1 MDKGFEK
8 ERFESISIKSSVAQK
23 FKRYCKAISKSQSM
37 TLLAMLEFFEDS
49 GLAPEERLGP
59 NIKTLESLLK
69 KRINAVIAIVRDIE
83 KNQTKPTVVM
93 MQSLFEGVELD
104 KKELLLEKE
113 DNGTDQST
121 QFVERNQMDL

>member
-23 FKRYCKAISKSQSM
+23 FKRYSKAISKSQSM
-37 TLLAMLEFFEDS
+37 TMLAMLEFFEEC
-49 GLAPEERLGP
+49 GLSPEERLGP

-83 KNQTKPTVVM
+83 KNQTKPTVAM
-93 MQSLFEGVELD
+93 MQSLFEGIEHD

-113 DNGTDQST
+113 EKGQARPTE
-121 QFVERNQMDL
+121 FVERNQS

>member
-1 MDKGFEK
+1 MDEVFRKEKFETLK
-8 ERFESISIKSSVAQK
+8 IKSSVAQK

-37 TLLAMLEFFEDS
+37 TLLMMLEFFEDS
-49 GLAPEERLGP
+49 GLSPKERLGP

-83 KNQTKPTVVM
+83 KNQTKPTVAM
-93 MQSLFEGVELD
+93 MQSLFEGVEPD

-113 DNGTDQST
+113 DRDKEQPIK
-121 QFVERNQMDL
+121 FVERNQKDL

>member
-49 GLAPEERLGP
+49 GLSPEERLGP

-83 KNQTKPTVVM
+83 KNQTKPTVAM
-93 MQSLFEGVELD
+93 MQSLFAGVEPD

-113 DNGTDQST
+113 DNGMDQPT
-121 QFVERNQMDL
+121 QFVEHNQMDL

>member
-49 GLAPEERLGP
+49 GLSPEERLGP

-83 KNQTKPTVVM
+83 KNQTKPTVAM
-93 MQSLFEGVELD
+93 MQSLFAGVEPD

-113 DNGTDQST
+113 DNGKNQPT